1 MKYEKNKVRLDKVV
15 SAMQGFYLLVKIG
28 LVFIHIPKVYR
39 NTPSSILLRKIFS
52 FHFLYFSF
60 EKHVPSQ
67 VLKDFY
73 VENLETPPSTCLSK
87 FSSEIYLSRIINYWG
102 SNLHYNVRS
111 VQFSLCSIRIRI
123 YFFEGSAN
131 SLTESYFT
139 RKLRP
144 G

>member
-1 MKYEKNKVRLDKVV
+1 MKYEKKQGRLDKVV

-52 FHFLYFSF
+52 FHFLFFSF
-60 EKHVPSQ
+60 EKHLPSQ
-67 VLKDFY
+67 VLKDFS
-73 VENLETPPSTCLSK
+73 VENLESPANNCFSK
-87 FSSEIYLSRIINYWG
+87 FSSEIYLFRIINYWG

-111 VQFSLCSIRIRI
+111 VQFGLCFIRIRI

-139 RKLRP
+139 RKLRL